1 MKNTKKILIIIQR
14 SNGDVFLSRSLV
26 EQIQKS
32 LRPKSIDLLVNDDTL
47 PTAKLIPHIG
57 QIYTFSYL
65 KKKNTQWTQERD
77 LIKKIF
83 RKYDL
88 SINLTAS
95 DRSVIYAL
103 LASKSAISA
112 IEKNSKKSWWKK
124 LLLKGTYNFD
134 YSRHILL
141 NNLEPLRCMGIPLSK
156 DQVAPTICKKANK
169 SIKSKLKDLTVDKF
183 LIFHPSAQ
191 YHYKIYPKTLRNDL
205 LKLLN
210 QLKLPIIITGAQNLI
225 DLEIKKT
232 LPILDNVFDFIGQTS
247 IEEYLALSNLSLGYV
262 GMDTLNMHIAA
273 VQNKPIFAIFGPTV
287 LKTWAPWSNDLQL
300 SATNNIPLQTYGKI
314 TIFQADMKCVACGQ
328 AGCNGEGKSLCLDQI
343 SPKLIF
349 NEINDWYQNAEF

>member
-1 MKNTKKILIIIQR
+1 MFDGNILVIIQR
-14 SNGDVFLSRSLV
+14 SNGDVFLSRSLI
-26 EQIQKS
+26 EQLQKN
-32 LRPKSIDLLVNDDTL
+32 LKPKSIDLLVNDDTL
-47 PTAKLIPHIG
+47 STAKLIPHINE
-57 QIYTFSYL
+57 IYTFSYL
-65 KKKNTQWTQERD
+65 KKKNNRWTQERN

-95 DRSVIYAL
+95 DRSVLYAL
-103 LASKSAISA
+103 LASKNAISA
-112 IEKNSKKSWWKK
+112 VEKNSKKSWWKNM
-124 LLLKGTYNFD
+124 LLMATYHFD
-134 YSRHILL
+134 YSKHILL
-141 NNLEPLRCMGIPLSK
+141 NNLEPLKCMGIALSK
-156 DQVAPTICKKANK
+156 IQVAPSISRIATN
-169 SIKSKLKDLTVDKF
+169 SIKSKLKYLSVDKF

-191 YHYKIYPKTLRNDL
+191 YQYKIYSTSLRNDL

-210 QLKLPIIITGAQNLI
+210 KLQLPIIVTGARSSI
-225 DLEIKKT
+225 DLEIQKT
-232 LPILDNVFDFIGQTS
+232 LPKLDNIFDFIGQTS
-247 IEEYLALSNLSLGYV
+247 MDEYMVLSKLSLGYV

-273 VQNKPIFAIFGPTV
+273 AQNKPIFAIFGPTV

-349 NEINDWYQNAEF
+349 NEINDWYQNEEF